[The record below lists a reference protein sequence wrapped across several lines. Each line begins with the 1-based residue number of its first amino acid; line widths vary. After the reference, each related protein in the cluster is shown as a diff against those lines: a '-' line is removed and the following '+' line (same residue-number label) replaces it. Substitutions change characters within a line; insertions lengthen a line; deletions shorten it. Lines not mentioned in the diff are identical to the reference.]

1 MPTYQTYDAFPDLTA
16 AEMARAHTMTFAPYT
31 SDSPL
36 LKWDKSA
43 SYAAGQSGS
52 FVLLSMQVDTGSKY
66 HIYATSFFDP
76 SMILYDSLGN
86 AVNYTR
92 DDDGDFGTDSFVN
105 WVPAYS
111 GTYYI
116 QANLAQGAY
125 HKAATVLVFED
136 DRSNNPAKI
145 STGTSGADYFV
156 DYPDLDRIDG
166 KGGIDTMT
174 VFSNRNMYT
183 LVKNG
188 GEISLVS
195 DFKSNEVDVLT
206 SVERI
211 KFMNETVNVEYTD
224 VIQALY
230 VGYFGRPAD
239 PSGFRSFQQQLT
251 SLKAS
256 ENFSDLSARYTTDT
270 AIRKLIDSF
279 GSSDESKALYTGDT
293 AAFVKALYNNILDR
307 APDAGGL
314 GFWVGAIDSGNL
326 TRANA
331 SLSIMS
337 GALSNT
343 SAQGKI
349 DATLITKKISV
360 ASNFTF
366 AVDGQ
371 DKDASYVGP
380 AAANVARALLVDVDA
395 STDVLGFQQSV
406 NSAVTALSTVR
417 PLAEALHDMH
427 GALAPLIGVN
437 DSSQGAM
444 HYL

>member
-1 MPTYQTYDAFPDLTA
+1 MPAYPTYDAFPDLSA
-16 AEMARAHTMTFAPYT
+16 AEMARAQTLTFKPYT
-31 SDSPL
+31 STSPL
-36 LKWDKSA
+36 IKWDNSA

-76 SMILYDSLGN
+76 NMILYDYLGN
-86 AVNYTR
+86 AVDYTR
-92 DDDGDFGTDSFVN
+92 ENDGDYGTDSFVN
-105 WVPAYS
+105 WVPDYS

-116 QANLAQGAY
+116 QANLAQGTY
-125 HKAATVLVFED
+125 YTAATVLVYED

-156 DYPDLDRIDG
+156 DYPDLNKIDG

-174 VFSNRNMYT
+174 VFSNRDKYT

-188 GEISLVS
+188 GEISLMS
-195 DFKSNEVDVLT
+195 ASKSNEVDVLT

-211 KFMNETVNVEYTD
+211 KFMDETSNVEFTD

-239 PSGFRSFQQQLT
+239 PGGFRSFQQQLT

-256 ENFSDLSARYTTDT
+256 ENFADLSARYTTDAAT
-270 AIRKLIDSF
+270 RKLIDSF
-279 GSSDESKALYTGDT
+279 GSSDESKAMYTGDT
-293 AAFVKALYNNILDR
+293 ATFVKAVYNNILDR

-314 GFWVGAIDSGNL
+314 NFWVGAIDSGNL

-343 SAQGKI
+343 TAQGKI
-349 DATLITKKISV
+349 DATLIGKKISV

-371 DKDASYVGP
+371 NQDASYVGL
-380 AAANVARALLVDVDA
+380 AAAGVARDLLVKVDA
-395 STDVLGFQQSV
+395 STDVFAFQQSV
-406 NSAVTALSTVR
+406 NSAITSLATARTL
-417 PLAEALHDMH
+417 PDAPHDMLV
-427 GALAPLIGVN
+427 AFAPLIGV
-437 DSSQGAM
+437 DDASQVAM
-444 HYL
+444 HY